1 MNNFRR
7 SVIQI
12 IFVISVA
19 LPVIAPSAGGAAD
32 CIQIPMVPFVISGPG
47 SYCLTGDMEKPM
59 QMGTAVT
66 INSDNVLLDLG
77 GYRIDGGDTAKTG
90 QAFGIYA
97 ISRKNIIIR
106 NGTIRGFMNG
116 ITITEGTGTPSQGNV
131 IENIRTEM
139 NWSVGM
145 LVTGRGNIV
154 RRNQVIDIGGSE
166 LQLSPGFRNSYGIYV
181 SGHGARILDND
192 IFDIKEHGGGE
203 AVGIAVSSDGAL
215 VQNNRI
221 GNPLVGGE
229 KKTSGIRVFKS
240 KNVLVINNR
249 VTGMPQGIN
258 FDSKDG
264 KYRDNATAGVA
275 LPYSGGKNIGNNN

>member
-1 MNNFRR
+1 M
-7 SVIQI
+7 
-12 IFVISVA
+12 
-19 LPVIAPSAGGAAD
+19 
-32 CIQIPMVPFVISGPG
+32 IPFIISGPG

-77 GYRIDGGDTAKTG
+77 GYRIDGGDTEKKG

-97 ISRKNIIIR
+97 ISRKNIIIK
-106 NGTIRGFMNG
+106 NGTVRGFMNG
-116 ITITEGTGTPSQGNV
+116 ITITEDAGTVSQANV
-131 IENIRTEM
+131 VEDIRSEM

-154 RRNQVIDIGGSE
+154 RRNRVIDIGGSQ
-166 LQLSPGFRNSYGIYV
+166 LQLSPGFRNSYGIYA
-181 SGHGARILDND
+181 SGPGARILDND

-203 AVGIAVSSDGAL
+203 AVGIAVSSDGA
-215 VQNNRI
+215 VIQNNRI
-221 GNPLVGGE
+221 GNPLAGDE

-249 VTGMPQGIN
+249 VTNMPQGIN
-258 FDSKDG
+258 FDSNSG

-275 LPYSGGKNIGNNN
+275 APYSGGRNAGNNN